1 MISLILHYEVNAGNL
16 AIQERSTLQ

>member
-1 MISLILHYEVNAGNL
+1 MISQILHYEVNAGNL